1 MTKVTPYNN
10 SESKKKQVTKMFDN
24 IAESYD
30 FLNHS
35 LSLGMDNVWRKIAIK
50 KLVNNPNTILDIATG
65 TGDFAISASKHTN
78 AQISGIDISQG
89 MLDVGI
95 EKIKKKGLE
104 ENLLQGVESSKKMPF
119 EKVLFGLGIRYVG
132 KTVSKVLVKHFK
144 TIEALMSADFET
156 LVAVDEIGDKIAESV
171 ILYFESEV
179 NQNLIANLKESGLQF
194 ISTLQ
199 DIRISEKLKGEKIVV
214 SGVFTQFSRVELKK
228 MIEEHGGKNIG
239 SISKNTTFVLA
250 GDNMGPSKKQKAEDL
265 KIPLI
270 NETEFLEKIS

>member
-65 TGDFAISASKHTN
+65 TGDFSISASKHTN

-104 ENLLQGVESSKKMPF
+104 DRIKLQLADSEDLPFNDQTFDAITAGFGVRNFENLNKGLSEMHRVLDNNGFVAILEPSTPKYFPLKQFYNLYFNNILPTIGAWISKDKDAYSYLPESVNAFPSGKKF
-119 EKVLFGLGIRYVG
+119 LKELEKVGFKNCQHFPLTFGI
-132 KTVSKVLVKHFK
+132 VS
-144 TIEALMSADFET
+144 
-156 LVAVDEIGDKIAESV
+156 
-171 ILYFESEV
+171 LYTA
-179 NQNLIANLKESGLQF
+179 IK
-194 ISTLQ
+194 
-199 DIRISEKLKGEKIVV
+199 
-214 SGVFTQFSRVELKK
+214 
-228 MIEEHGGKNIG
+228 
-239 SISKNTTFVLA
+239 
-250 GDNMGPSKKQKAEDL
+250 
-265 KIPLI
+265 
-270 NETEFLEKIS
+270 